1 MTKMTKIR
9 ITKMFE
15 FEMAHALHN
24 YDGLCRNIHGHT
36 YKLSVTVIGEPEKNT
51 ESTKLGMVLDFGLLK
66 NIVKPN
72 IVDKY
77 DHSVLLSNNEDTRY
91 FEQENMLFKRIHI
104 VDFQPTAENMVIYFA
119 DIIKPLLPE
128 NIELFSLKLHETTNS
143 FAEWFASDQI

>member
-1 MTKMTKIR
+1 
-9 ITKMFE
+9 MFE